1 MKLFRLILPVALV
14 VLALLA
20 PLGISTSAHAFFGF
34 GGKYETV
41 QPQGETIRIKAADIT
56 PTAKFYAL
64 KDGTTEIR
72 FFVVKGPDGTP
83 RAALDA
89 CDVCWREGKGYRQE
103 GANMVCENCG
113 MVFNT
118 ARINEVRGGCNP
130 HPLERTMDASG
141 DLLLR
146 VAELKAGARY
156 FATAR
161 K

>member
-1 MKLFRLILPVALV
+1 MKFFRLILPAALM
-14 VLALLA
+14 VLALSA
-20 PLGISTSAHAFFGF
+20 AAHAFFGF

-41 QPQGETIRIKAADIT
+41 QPQGGTVRIKVADISD
-56 PTAKFYAL
+56 TARFYAF
-64 KDGTTEIR
+64 KDGGTEIR
-72 FFVVKGPDGTP
+72 FFVVKGPDGAA

-89 CDVCWREGKGYRQE
+89 CDVCWREGKGYRQQ
-103 GANMVCENCG
+103 GPNMICENCG
-113 MVFNT
+113 MAFNT

-146 VAELKAGARY
+146 VAELKAGAKY
-156 FATAR
+156 FATA

>member
-1 MKLFRLILPVALV
+1 MKFFRLVLPAALM

-20 PLGISTSAHAFFGF
+20 PLAISSAAHAFFGF

-41 QPQGETIRIKAADIT
+41 QPQGETVRIKAADISD
-56 PTAKFYAL
+56 TARFYAF
-64 KDGTTEIR
+64 KDGGVEIR
-72 FFVVKGPDGTP
+72 FFVVKGPDGAA

-103 GANMVCENCG
+103 GPNMVCENCG

-130 HPLERTMDASG
+130 HPLERAMDANG

>member
-1 MKLFRLILPVALV
+1 MKFFRQILPATLV

-20 PLGISTSAHAFFGF
+20 QLVLSGAAHAFFGF
-34 GGKYETV
+34 GGKYETL

-56 PTAKFYAL
+56 PTAKFYAIR
-64 KDGTTEIR
+64 DGGTEIR

-103 GANMVCENCG
+103 GPNMVCENCG

-130 HPLERTMDASG
+130 HPLERTMDGG

-156 FATAR
+156 FATA

>member
-1 MKLFRLILPVALV
+1 MKLFRLILLAALA
-14 VLALLA
+14 VLAL
-20 PLGISTSAHAFFGF
+20 STAAHAFFGF

-56 PTAKFYAL
+56 PTAKFYAI
-64 KDGTTEIR
+64 KDGDTEIR
-72 FFVVKGPDGTP
+72 FFVVKGPDGAP

-113 MVFNT
+113 MAFNT

-130 HPLERTMDASG
+130 HPLERTVDAGG

-146 VAELKAGARY
+146 VAELKAGAKY
-156 FATAR
+156 FATA
-161 K
+161 KK